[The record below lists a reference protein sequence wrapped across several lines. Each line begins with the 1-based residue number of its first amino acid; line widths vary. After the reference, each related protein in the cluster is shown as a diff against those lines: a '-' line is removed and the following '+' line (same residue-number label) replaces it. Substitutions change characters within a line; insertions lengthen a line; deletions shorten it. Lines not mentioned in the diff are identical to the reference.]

1 MANTRQAKKRIRQNE
16 RRAGVNGARRSR
28 VRTYVRTVEDAIAK
42 GDQSAALVALQA
54 AEPVLMRGAQK
65 GAIERRAA
73 SRKVSRLTLR
83 VQAMTV

>member
-1 MANTRQAKKRIRQNE
+1 
-16 RRAGVNGARRSR
+16 
-28 VRTYVRTVEDAIAK
+28 
-42 GDQSAALVALQA
+42 VALQA

-83 VQAMTV
+83 VQAMTA